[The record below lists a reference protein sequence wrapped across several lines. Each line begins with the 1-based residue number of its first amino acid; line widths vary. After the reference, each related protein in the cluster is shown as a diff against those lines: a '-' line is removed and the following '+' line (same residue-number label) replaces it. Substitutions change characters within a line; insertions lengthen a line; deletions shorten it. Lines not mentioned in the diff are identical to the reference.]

1 MNVVVLM
8 GRLTAD
14 PELKTTPNGV
24 SVTSF
29 TIAVDRSY
37 AKAGE
42 ARQTDFIDIVAWRS
56 TAEFICKYFKKG
68 QMIALTGSVQTGSYT
83 DREGVKR
90 KSFKVVADNLSFC
103 GGKSESGPKSADDA
117 LTPPQQFEAVDF
129 DDDLPF

>member
-1 MNVVVLM
+1 MINSIVLM

-14 PELKTTPNGV
+14 PVLSHVGND
-24 SVTSF
+24 
-29 TIAVDRSY
+29 I
-37 AKAGE
+37 AKAECTLAVERAYKRE
-42 ARQTDFIDIVAWRS
+42 AADFIDVIAWRG
-56 TAEFICKYFKKG
+56 TAEFLNKYFKKG

-83 DREGVKR
+83 DREGIKR

>member
-1 MNVVVLM
+1 MINSIVLM

-14 PELKTTPNGV
+14 TVLSHFGND
-24 SVTSF
+24 
-29 TIAVDRSY
+29 I
-37 AKAGE
+37 AKAECPLAVERAYKREE
-42 ARQTDFIDIVAWRS
+42 ADFIDVIAWRG
-56 TAEFICKYFKKG
+56 TAEFLNKYFKKG

-83 DREGVKR
+83 DREGIKR

-117 LTPPQQFEAVDF
+117 LAPPQQFEAVDF